1 MRPRVA
7 FALVVSFTMPAVAQ
21 APSEVREVPH
31 LRHVWDR
38 AASTERARAEAVHA
52 KVEELLMASY
62 YQHNEE
68 SGAGQE
74 KVSRA
79 MQLLEDAHADQSPD
93 VRLRFDFGHVAELR
107 REEERAAPA
116 LESALRDAPD
126 HPMAMRAFFE
136 LGVCLAKLGRT
147 EAEIVAYDEYLSR
160 QTDPPNRALALANR
174 AEAYMTL
181 GRQPHVTLGNLALAI
196 NDFRAALQIDPG
208 YPQAHWGLS
217 VALDRYGDSPGAIAE
232 AKLAV
237 TYDPLEQQ
245 ISGPGVFFVPPYEQ
259 YWYEGLS
266 ATARAQQLDDA
277 PSSILLWETAVAK
290 WSAYVAVAASDDRWL
305 QLAKAHLS
313 SSQRQ
318 LEQTKKRAAA
328 PSKGRRSRAD
338 DIDP

>member
-1 MRPRVA
+1 M
-7 FALVVSFTMPAVAQ
+7 
-21 APSEVREVPH
+21 
-31 LRHVWDR
+31 
-38 AASTERARAEAVHA
+38 
-52 KVEELLMASY
+52 
-62 YQHNEE
+62 
-68 SGAGQE
+68 
-74 KVSRA
+74 
-79 MQLLEDAHADQSPD
+79 
-93 VRLRFDFGHVAELR
+93 R
-107 REEERAAPA
+107 REEERATPA

-136 LGVCLAKLGRT
+136 LGVCLAKLRRT
-147 EAEIVAYDEYLSR
+147 EAEIVAYDEYLRR

-181 GRQPHVTLGNLALAI
+181 GRQPHMTLGKLALAI
-196 NDFRAALQIDPG
+196 NDFKAALQIDSG
-208 YPQAHWGLS
+208 YPQAHWGLA
-217 VALDRYGDSPGAIAE
+217 VALDRYGDSAGALAE

-305 QLAKAHLS
+305 ALAKTHLL

-318 LEQTKKRAAA
+318 LEQTKKRAA
-328 PSKGRRSRAD
+328 PSSKGRRSHGD